1 MPLQNYYHSF
11 KLLFALTILFLFEN
25 TYGQPIIPEDRMYL
39 KVSPDVIK
47 LEQDIYHPNFPGKK
61 PAHFIRWMYSY
72 SNGLLIAERAFPAS
86 DLTQL
91 ETEKLYEYTDAGKL
105 IRDSTG
111 YVLLPQLNSY
121 STYEYNSK
129 GRVTKVV
136 EMNSHSHAIIRVD
149 TYGKYA
155 SANDY
160 SKVSQFFGDDHKK
173 SIRYTSLYERGQK
186 QAILFENGFSTQYY
200 KYDSVGRLVEKNN
213 RTYFY
218 KLDDRGNAIAVVQIE
233 RGMRIYNFIRNT
245 YVDGTVTGSLELDEN
260 FIQEWDNQK

>member
-1 MPLQNYYHSF
+1 MSLQNYYHFF

-61 PAHFIRWMYSY
+61 PAHFIRWVYSY

-91 ETEKLYEYTDAGKL
+91 ETEKLFEYTDAGTL
-105 IRDSTG
+105 IRDSTRH
-111 YVLLPQLNSY
+111 LSLPQLNSN

-129 GRVTKVV
+129 DILTKVV
-136 EMNSHSHAIIRVD
+136 EMNTGSRAVIRLD
-149 TYGKYA
+149 TYGKYKRV
-155 SANDY
+155 NDY
-160 SKVSQFFGDDHKK
+160 SKVSQFFDDNHKK
-173 SIRYTSLYERGQK
+173 SVRYTSLYERGQK
-186 QAILFENGFSTQYY
+186 QVIFFENGFAPQYY
-200 KYDSVGRLVEKNN
+200 RYDSAGRLVQKNS
-213 RTYFY
+213 RSYFY
-218 KLDDRGNAIAVVQIE
+218 KLDERGNAIAVVQIE

-245 YVDGTVTGSLELDEN
+245 YVDGTVTGSLDMDEN
-260 FIQEWDNQK
+260 FIQEWDQRK